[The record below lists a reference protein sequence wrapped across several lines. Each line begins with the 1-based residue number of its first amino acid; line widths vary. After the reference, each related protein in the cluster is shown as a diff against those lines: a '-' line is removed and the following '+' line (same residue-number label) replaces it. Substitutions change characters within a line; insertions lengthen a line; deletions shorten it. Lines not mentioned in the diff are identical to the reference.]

1 MRLKLAGARR
11 LRSSEDGQAL
21 VETVAWTMVAM
32 LAVMMIA
39 DLAFVILASAWT
51 TSGARVAAEYSIQ
64 GPQSATGSSFP
75 GASTVLN
82 AGLNETNN
90 LTTRSSTLIT
100 GCWAPGQGGFC
111 QNEGAN
117 SDQNTCSSGG
127 CMTNQADPESSS
139 FSLNAVQ
146 LNYPATPPFTFTMFG
161 HALIPTKSIVR
172 TVYMR
177 QLCDSSSNC
186 EQ

>member
-1 MRLKLAGARR
+1 MKLRFASART

-21 VETVAWTMVAM
+21 VETVAWTMLAM

-39 DLAFVILASAWT
+39 DLAFLILASAWT
-51 TSGARVAAEYSIQ
+51 TSGARLAAEYSIQ
-64 GPQSATGSSFP
+64 GPQSATGASFP
-75 GASTVLN
+75 SASTVLN
-82 AGLNETNN
+82 TGLNETNN
-90 LTTRSSTLIT
+90 LTPSSSTLIT

-127 CMTNQADPESSS
+127 CMTSQEDPESSS
-139 FSLNAVQ
+139 FFLNAVQ
-146 LNYPATPPFTFTMFG
+146 LSYPATPPFTFTIFG
-161 HALIPTKSIVR
+161 HPLIPTKMLVR